1 MPAFLKQV
9 LKIAKNKD
17 DIVKVPSK
25 PIEQNIETPPPQKE
39 KVNSKPFLREMVGKK
54 QQSG

>member
-25 PIEQNIETPPPQKE
+25 PIEQNIETPPPPKE
-39 KVNSKPFLREMVGKK
+39 KVNSKPFLREMVVKK
-54 QQSG
+54 QSG